1 MEIFV
6 LFIIGA
12 IGAFWW
18 LNHITSK
25 RNKDT
30 TTTDVAPYKVEP
42 AADPKPAEPVAVEP
56 QPTQTVVQPLPEA
69 KAKVPAKAKKV
80 KTPTA
85 SKTVVRKPR
94 AAKAK

>member
-18 LNHITSK
+18 LNYITSK
-25 RNKDT
+25 RNKD

-42 AADPKPAEPVAVEP
+42 AADPKPAEPVAVAPQPAQPVVEP
-56 QPTQTVVQPLPEA
+56 QPEA